1 MLSIFLTVF
10 IIFTILYFIN
20 VKDKNIT
27 DIIFILS
34 GVTLILL
41 AGLRDKGL
49 DNDYFIY
56 RGYWMTNNLQDAVEN
71 SFIIIRNFLRNV
83 IGLKFQSLL
92 LFYALIGVTLKLSA
106 IRKLSPF
113 IWGSLLIYF
122 SHYFMLHEFT
132 QIRIGAATG
141 FLLLALWYLCEK
153 KYLQFYVFAFIA
165 IFFHQSCFFVVF
177 LPLLSNSDKNLKVFY
192 LIVPLG
198 YLLYFFNTYLNISI
212 PIPYLQDRVEIYEE
226 ATKSGFL
233 KDEKTNV
240 FNVLFLLRIVILYTI
255 LIFSKK
261 IYVHFSNVYLLIK
274 IYTISL
280 FIFLFLSKI
289 PVFAFR
295 TQELLGVVEIIL
307 IPSLIFIFPK
317 RFKYIGILAVWFVA
331 LVFFLMDIFYVK
343 LLIVK

>member
-1 MLSIFLTVF
+1 MLSVFVIVF
-10 IIFTILYFIN
+10 IFFTILFIIN
-20 VKDKNIT
+20 VKDKNVT
-27 DIIFILS
+27 NFIFIIC
-34 GVTLILL
+34 GLILIL
-41 AGLRDKGL
+41 IAGLRDKGL

-56 RGYWMTNNLQDAVEN
+56 RGYWMTNNLQDTVEN
-71 SFIIIRNFLRNV
+71 SFIIIRNFLRNN

-92 LFYALIGVTLKLSA
+92 IFYAIIGVSLKLLA
-106 IRKLSPF
+106 IRKLSPL

-141 FLLLALWYLCEK
+141 FLLIALWYLADK
-153 KYLQFYVFAFIA
+153 KYIYFYIFAFIA
-165 IFFHQSCFFVVF
+165 IFFHQSCFFIIF
-177 LPLLSNSDKNLKVFY
+177 FPLFSNTDKNLKIFY
-192 LIVPLG
+192 LIIPFG

-212 PIPYLQDRVEIYEE
+212 PIPYLQDRVDIYEE

-240 FNVLFLLRIVILYTI
+240 FNVLFLLRIFLIYIIL
-255 LIFSKK
+255 LFSKK
-261 IYVHFSNVYLLIK
+261 ISEHFSNVYLLAK
-274 IYTISL
+274 IYVLSL
-280 FIFLFLSKI
+280 FVFLFFSKI

-317 RFKYIGILAVWFVA
+317 KFKYLGLMAVWFIA
-331 LVFFLMDIFYVK
+331 LIFFLMDIFYVK
-343 LLIVK
+343 LLIIK